1 MTTTLDE
8 ERLTEIFSA
17 LANPTRRAL
26 LARLAE
32 GEATVNELAEPFNMT
47 LPAVS
52 KHLKVLEKA
61 GLVVRG
67 RQAQFRPCA
76 LDAEPLREVSSW
88 TDQYRHVWEA
98 RLDRMESPLEQPRPK
113 KEGNTRP
120 LPRTSERHHRS
131 ERVRRHRAHL
141 RRTCRGDLA
150 DVDRSRALHGLVRP
164 DRREHHRRRDGRAGG
179 WRSAGVHG
187 DADTQRPRAD
197 V

>member
-1 MTTTLDE
+1 MTTTLDD

-52 KHLKVLEKA
+52 KHIKVLKRA

-76 LDAEPLREVSSW
+76 LDAGPLREVSSW
-88 TDQYRHVWEA
+88 AEQYRHVWEA
-98 RLDRMESPLEQPRPK
+98 RFDRMDEYLEQLRA
-113 KEGNTRP
+113 N
-120 LPRTSERHHRS
+120 RTNRKG
-131 ERVRRHRAHL
+131 
-141 RRTCRGDLA
+141 TT
-150 DVDRSRALHGLVRP
+150 P
-164 DRREHHRRRDGRAGG
+164 
-179 WRSAGVHG
+179 
-187 DADTQRPRAD
+187 P
-197 V
+197 